1 MLKNPP
7 AFLVAGT
14 HSGCGKTTIALA
26 LMAVLTERG
35 LRVAPFK
42 TGPDFI
48 DPGFHRLICGRP
60 SHNLDTWMMTEEAVR
75 RIFWE
80 NISGCDVAV
89 IEGAMGLFDG
99 ASGVSEKG
107 SAAHVAKVLG
117 VPVILVVDATSMG
130 RSICALIKGFLE
142 YDGDLKIAGVIVNK
156 AGSSKHK
163 RIIRQALS
171 GLNIPFLAIVGRDKG
186 VFIPSRHL
194 GLVTALEG
202 TENKEFFEGLT
213 RLIFENDLDID
224 LLLGHASR
232 LFGENCK
239 EEDEQEIQ
247 GVFGADSAKPVKIA
261 VAFDQAFCFYYQR
274 NLDILKGLGARLLFF
289 SPLSGETLPEDSC
302 GLYLGGGY
310 PELYKEEL
318 SENKG
323 LIEDIRKGAEKCLPI
338 LAECG
343 GFMFLG
349 RGLKEEGRRFYW
361 CGLFD
366 SWFEMAKRFQAL
378 GYRQALIE
386 RPCILGGKGTTFKGH
401 EFRYSFPT
409 SPKEVSSSV
418 IKALDASDEPV
429 IVPSFVYKN
438 VFASY
443 IHIHF
448 ESNRDVAASFVET
461 CRKYAESDFKT

>member
-1 MLKNPP
+1 MP
-7 AFLVAGT
+7 
-14 HSGCGKTTIALA
+14 
-26 LMAVLTERG
+26 
-35 LRVAPFK
+35 
-42 TGPDFI
+42 
-48 DPGFHRLICGRP
+48 
-60 SHNLDTWMMTEEAVR
+60 
-75 RIFWE
+75 
-80 NISGCDVAV
+80 
-89 IEGAMGLFDG
+89 EG
-99 ASGVSEKG
+99 
-107 SAAHVAKVLG
+107 
-117 VPVILVVDATSMG
+117 
-130 RSICALIKGFLE
+130 
-142 YDGDLKIAGVIVNK
+142 
-156 AGSSKHK
+156 
-163 RIIRQALS
+163 
-171 GLNIPFLAIVGRDKG
+171 
-186 VFIPSRHL
+186 
-194 GLVTALEG
+194 
-202 TENKEFFEGLT
+202 
-213 RLIFENDLDID
+213 
-224 LLLGHASR
+224 
-232 LFGENCK
+232 
-239 EEDEQEIQ
+239 
-247 GVFGADSAKPVKIA
+247 
-261 VAFDQAFCFYYQR
+261 
-274 NLDILKGLGARLLFF
+274 
-289 SPLSGETLPEDSC
+289 SC

-323 LIEDIRKGAEKCLPI
+323 LIKDIRKGAEKGLPI

-349 RGLKEEGRRFYW
+349 RGLKEEDRRFYW

-409 SPKEVSSSV
+409 SPKGVSSSV